1 MDKRAQ
7 AIDTA
12 ARRAIIKLNTPV
24 DMEKRANFLKG
35 LKNLFKPQTVGRSGT
50 DTGSSFL
57 KRTTNKSFDAAG
69 KSKGKSHTTSI
80 EPSKKVFDM
89 SPAGLLG
96 VVAGAFIINQFVKNM
111 IDFGRQMGIKMME
124 PKYYKDMLQENPRLL
139 DANEEEVT
147 KL

>member
-24 DMEKRANFLKG
+24 DMQKRANFLKG

-50 DTGSSFL
+50 DTGTAFL
-57 KRTTNKSFDAAG
+57 KRVTNKSFDAAG

-96 VVAGAFIINQFVKNM
+96 VVAGAVILNQFVKNM
-111 IDFGRQMGIKMME
+111 IDYGRKLGIKMME
-124 PKYYKDMLQENPRLL
+124 PKYYNDMLKENPGLL
-139 DANEEEVT
+139 EHKEQDVA